1 MVGRRYSPEE
11 RLGIATMAAVVLNAL
26 LVLGLDFA
34 PADRPDTALP
44 TLDVILVQTA
54 TVDRPDKADFL
65 AQANQAG
72 GGESDRSVRP
82 SMPLSGPVPLPDSG
96 VAPREMRRQEAARK
110 EQPDPARSD
119 EALTRLVPEAAA
131 AARERPEPEPEPR
144 RGAREEEFDAAQASL
159 AAEINRRSEAYAKRP
174 KRKFISANTR
184 EYVYAEYMAG
194 WVAKVER
201 IGNLNYPDRAR
212 QNGIHGSLVLTVA
225 IRRDG
230 SIEAIDVI
238 QSSGHTVLDEAAIRI
253 VNLARPFNPL
263 PAATRDE
270 VDILHVTRTWQFL
283 PGNVLRHD

>member
-1 MVGRRYSPEE
+1 MGRRLYSPEE
-11 RLGIATMAAVVLNAL
+11 RLGIATMLALIVNAL
-26 LVLGLDFA
+26 LVLGLDFV

-54 TVDRPDKADFL
+54 TVDRPEKADFL
-65 AQANQAG
+65 AQAHQAG
-72 GGESDRSVRP
+72 GGDSDRAVRP
-82 SMPLSGPVPLPDSG
+82 STPLSGPLPRPEPG
-96 VAPREMRRQEAARK
+96 VAPREMRRQEAARP
-110 EQPDPARSD
+110 EQPEPARND
-119 EALTRLVPEAAA
+119 EALTRLSANAAA
-131 AARERPEPEPEPR
+131 APRERPVPEPQPR

-201 IGNLNYPDRAR
+201 LGNLNYPEQAR
-212 QNGIHGSLVLTVA
+212 EQGIHGSLVLTVG

-230 SIEAIDVI
+230 SVEAIDVI

-263 PAATRDE
+263 PESTRDE

>member
-1 MVGRRYSPEE
+1 MGRRRYSPDE
-11 RLGIATMAAVVLNAL
+11 RLGIATMFALMVNAV
-26 LVLGLDFA
+26 LVLGLDFV

-54 TVDRPDKADFL
+54 TVDRPEKADFL
-65 AQANQAG
+65 AQAHQAG
-72 GGESDRSVRP
+72 GGDSERSVRP
-82 SMPLSGPVPLPDSG
+82 SMPLSGPLPRPEPG
-96 VAPREMRRQEAARK
+96 VAPREMRRQEAARR
-110 EQPDPARSD
+110 EQPEPARSD
-119 EALTRLVPEAAA
+119 EALTRLMPTAAA
-131 AARERPEPEPEPR
+131 APRERPAPEPEPR
-144 RGAREEEFDAAQASL
+144 AGAREEEFDVAQASL

-201 IGNLNYPDRAR
+201 LGNLNYPEPARA
-212 QNGIHGSLVLTVA
+212 QGIHGSLVLTVA

-230 SIEAIDVI
+230 SVEAIDVI

-263 PAATRDE
+263 PDSTRDE

>member
-1 MVGRRYSPEE
+1 MARRYSPEE
-11 RLGIATMAAVVLNAL
+11 RLGIATMVAVMINAL

-34 PADRPDTALP
+34 PEDRPDSALP
-44 TLDVILVQTA
+44 SLDVILVQTA
-54 TVDRPDKADFL
+54 TVDRPEKADFL

-72 GGESDRSVRP
+72 GGDSERAVRP
-82 SMPLSGPVPLPDSG
+82 SMPLSGPLPRPEPG
-96 VAPREMRRQEAARK
+96 VAPREMRRQEAARL
-110 EQPDPARSD
+110 EQPEQRRSD
-119 EALTRLVPEAAA
+119 EALTRMSTTAPAAP
-131 AARERPEPEPEPR
+131 RERPAPEPQPR
-144 RGAREEEFDAAQASL
+144 QGAREEEFDAAQASL

-184 EYVYAEYMAG
+184 EYAYAEYMAG

-201 IGNLNYPDRAR
+201 IGNLNYPDQAR
-212 QNGIHGSLVLTVA
+212 RDGIHGSLVLTVA

-230 SIEAIDVI
+230 SVEAIDVI

-253 VNLARPFNPL
+253 VNLARPFHPL
-263 PAATRDE
+263 PDTTRDE

>member
-1 MVGRRYSPEE
+1 MARRYSPEE
-11 RLGIATMAAVVLNAL
+11 RLGIATMVAVMVNAL

-34 PADRPDTALP
+34 PEDRPQNALP
-44 TLDVILVQTA
+44 ALDVILVQTA
-54 TVDRPDKADFL
+54 TVDRPEKADFL

-72 GGESDRSVRP
+72 GGDSERAVRP
-82 SMPLSGPVPLPDSG
+82 STPLSGPLPRPEPG
-96 VAPREMRRQEAARK
+96 VAPREMRRQEAARQ
-110 EQPDPARSD
+110 EQPEQIRAD
-119 EALTRLVPEAAA
+119 EALTRLTPAGPAAP
-131 AARERPEPEPEPR
+131 RERPLPEPVPR
-144 RGAREEEFDAAQASL
+144 QGAREEEYDAAQASL

-201 IGNLNYPDRAR
+201 IGNLNYPDQAR
-212 QNGIHGSLVLTVA
+212 REGIHGSLVLTVA

-230 SIEAIDVI
+230 SVEAIDVI

-263 PAATRDE
+263 PETTRDE

>member
-1 MVGRRYSPEE
+1 MAGRRYSPEE
-11 RLGIATMAAVVLNAL
+11 RLGIATMVAVLVNAL
-26 LVLGLDFA
+26 LVLGLDFV

-72 GGESDRSVRP
+72 GGESERSVRP

-144 RGAREEEFDAAQASL
+144 RGVREEEFDAAQASL

-201 IGNLNYPDRAR
+201 IGNLNYPDQAR
-212 QNGIHGSLVLTVA
+212 QDGIHGSLVLTVA